1 MNQDMLTKFNWF
13 IKERELIRAQKEEGS
28 PKPWTK
34 DPVLQSYRFCNVN
47 RNDDKV
53 SKWIY
58 ERWINPNENH
68 PNLPR
73 AILLSRLVN
82 WPDTLNEIGF
92 PYEWNPTVYAKKIG
106 ERIRRGDKTWTG
118 AYMVTAE
125 MDGTPKHESVCKT
138 VDALDFPMAKTC
150 LEVWKQLQV
159 LPRIGSFMAA
169 QVVADLKR
177 TKYLGPSPDYWSFC
191 APGPGSMKGLNKLLD
206 KPEGTYWAQPTFQ
219 KEVNEL
225 QIFVN
230 YVLDAQNVQN
240 CLCEFHKWTRG
251 SSRSK
256 YPGA

>member
-1 MNQDMLTKFNWF
+1 MNQDMLEKFNWF
-13 IKERELIRAQKEEGS
+13 INERERIRAQKERGHT
-28 PKPWTK
+28 KPWTK

-47 RNDDKV
+47 RSDDTV

-73 AILLSRLVN
+73 AILLSRMVN
-82 WPDTLNEIGF
+82 WPDTLLEIGF

-106 ERIRRGDKTWTG
+106 ERIKRGDKTWTG
-118 AYMVTAE
+118 AYMITAE

-138 VDALDFPMAKTC
+138 VDALDFPLAKTC

-191 APGPGSMKGLNKLLD
+191 APGPGSMKGLNKVLGMAESTTWTQ
-206 KPEGTYWAQPTFQ
+206 PEFQ

-225 QIFVN
+225 QGHITQ
-230 YVLDAQNVQN
+230 LLGAQNVQN
-240 CLCEFHKWTRG
+240 CLCEFHKWIRG

-256 YPGA
+256 YPGV

>member
-1 MNQDMLTKFNWF
+1 MNQDMLEKFNWF
-13 IKERELIRAQKEEGS
+13 IKERELIRMNKECDI
-28 PKPWTK
+28 PKPWTN

-47 RNDDKV
+47 RNDDTV

-73 AILLSRLVN
+73 AILLSRMVN
-82 WPDTLNEIGF
+82 WPDTLLEIGF
-92 PYEWNPTVYAKKIG
+92 PYEWDAGKYAKRIG
-106 ERIRRGDKTWTG
+106 ERIKRGDKTWTG
-118 AYMVTAE
+118 AYMITAE

-138 VDALDFPMAKTC
+138 VDALDFPLAKTC

-159 LPRIGSFMAA
+159 LPRIGTFMAA

-191 APGPGSMKGLNKLLD
+191 APGPGSMEGLNKLLD
-206 KPEGTYWAQPTFQ
+206 KPEGTYWAQQPFQ

-225 QIFVN
+225 QGEIRF
-230 YVLDAQNVQN
+230 VLDAQNVQN

-256 YPGA
+256 YNGL